1 MNTQKKNSPKENEM
15 CRNKKGGFEMNTCQ
29 VIDENRNNFIKSYSF
44 DNRTIVCHVMRKIVL
59 KFYCQS

>member
-1 MNTQKKNSPKENEM
+1 MNTQKKNLPKEYVMCGNE
-15 CRNKKGGFEMNTCQ
+15 KGGFEMNTCQ

-44 DNRTIVCHVMRKIVL
+44 DNRTIVCQVMRKIVL